1 MSISKLVIKAYS
13 NESFTTQKSEFSA
26 SINPANLK
34 ITSSVDYE
42 RSQGMGSANMA
53 LRYNVSPPK
62 ELSFRLI
69 FDNTGIFPDSDK
81 SVKDQIEALQDVVYK
96 FQEDINSPYYVR
108 VIWGVIDFKGKL
120 VSLETSYTM
129 FKSDGAP
136 IRAEVDIVVLEDASA
151 SKIATA
157 AKEAAKTVN
166 TATAAVLATGAATG
180 VAAAAVTVAAASVA
194 VSPAINSATPSVAPD
209 ATTAGANALTES
221 EIADASTPDTAS
233 TSATQPSQAG
243 GTDASSTTPQNPDTK
258 KIDETP
264 GTTPA
269 GAAATTTPTAV
280 KEVPA
285 SDKLTS
291 VAKSSLGDPN
301 LAKSLGSVN
310 GLDSLRNLTSGLSL
324 AVPLTSLGLLAML
337 LAMAKKYGS
346 KGATYLKSKAKAGKD
361 KAVAVKDKVKSKI

>member
-13 NESFTTQKSEFSA
+13 NESFTTQKGEFSA

-81 SVKDQIEALQDVVYK
+81 SVKDQLEALQDVVYK

-120 VSLETSYTM
+120 VGLETSYTM

-157 AKEAAKTVN
+157 AKAAAKTAN
-166 TATAAVLATGAATG
+166 TATTAVLGAATGAAAG
-180 VAAAAVTVAAASVA
+180 AAAAAVTVAAASVA
-194 VSPAINSATPSVAPD
+194 VSPNAPPSVAPD
-209 ATTAGANALTES
+209 ATTAGATLTES
-221 EIADASTPDTAS
+221 ELADASTPDTAGAKAN
-233 TSATQPSQAG
+233 TSATGTSQAG
-243 GTDASSTTPQNPDTK
+243 GEPAA
-258 KIDETP
+258 
-264 GTTPA
+264 GTN
-269 GAAATTTPTAV
+269 AAATTTNPQNADTKNIEQAPGATAAATPTTV
-280 KEVPA
+280 QQVTPK
-285 SDKLTS
+285 DKLTG
-291 VAKSSLGDPN
+291 VAKNSLGDPN
-301 LAKSLGSVN
+301 LAKSLGRVN
-310 GLDSLRNLTSGLSL
+310 GLDSLRNLASGLSL

-337 LAMAKKYGS
+337 LAMAKN
-346 KGATYLKSKAKAGKD
+346 TVQRVL
-361 KAVAVKDKVKSKI
+361 II